1 MSALV
6 HVAPVAC
13 AHCGLPV
20 PDGRLRDDAPAF
32 CCSGCEIVHAAIA
45 EHGLERYYDLRR
57 ADAAAAEPSRTSD
70 HTYGELDDSAFQRLH
85 VTVGADGLARTAL
98 YLEDLR
104 CTACVWL
111 VESAPRCIDGVS
123 EIRVDMGR
131 SRADVVWDPERTPLS
146 AVARYLDRVG
156 HAPHPYR
163 GMDRERQRRVED
175 RTLLIKL
182 GVAGAALGNIMLL
195 AVALYAGLFGG
206 MSSHDTTMFRW
217 ISMFV
222 AVPGL
227 GYAATPFFATA
238 IGALRA
244 RRLHLDLPLSIGIVA
259 GLGWGAANVV
269 RGVGEI
275 YFDSLAM
282 LVFLL
287 LVSRWIV
294 LRHQRRASSAA
305 ELLLSLTP
313 TRAHRITDG
322 VVTDVAIE
330 AIVPGDLVSIR
341 VGEVCP
347 VDGELVEGASALDVG
362 LLTGESNPVEV
373 RPGDTVH
380 AGTANVAAPII
391 IRATAVGEAT
401 RVGKLVATIEAMSSR
416 KSPIERLV
424 DRIAGRF
431 VAVVTTVA
439 LATFVLWSLLASVS
453 VGAEHAMALLVVTC
467 PCALALATPLAVTV
481 ALGRA
486 ARRGILV
493 KGADALERLA
503 TPGTIF
509 VDKTGTLTMGKLAVV
524 TWFGDVDAAVLASAV
539 EAGSDHPIARAL
551 RAYAPT
557 SRSAK
562 NIREEIGRGIAGL
575 VDGRLVIVGAPAWVR
590 ARISIDRHL
599 LPDAI
604 EYWIAELAER
614 GETPIVVAID
624 GVAVAVAGLAD
635 PIRPDAGAALAKM
648 MGLGW
653 RVELLSGDDTRVVR
667 RVGASLGFSPEQ
679 CTGNT
684 SPEGKVAVV
693 RAARERGPVL
703 MVGDGVNDAAAMAAA
718 TAGIAVSGAA
728 EIAIEAADVYLR
740 SPSITTVA
748 DAIAGGRATLVTIK
762 RNLRFSLVYNLA
774 AGALAVAG
782 LIHPLVAA
790 AVMPLSS
797 LTVLASSL
805 RSRAFRSPS

>member
-1 MSALV
+1 MNAAREQSV
-6 HVAPVAC
+6 VAC
-13 AHCGLPV
+13 THCGLPV
-20 PDGRLRDDAPAF
+20 PEGRITGERSF
-32 CCSGCEIVHAAIA
+32 CCTGCEVVSAAIL
-45 EHGLERYYDLRR
+45 ENGLERFYELRR
-57 ADAAAAEPSRTSD
+57 DDESAPAKTTDR
-70 HTYGELDDSAFQRLH
+70 TYGELDDSAFQRVH
-85 VTVGADGLARTAL
+85 VRIGNDSLARTAL

-111 VESAPRCIDGVS
+111 VESAPRCLRGVS
-123 EIRVDMGR
+123 EVRVDMGR
-131 SRADVVWDPERTPLS
+131 SRADVVWDPKVTTLS
-146 AVARYLDRVG
+146 TVARYLDRVG

-175 RTLLIKL
+175 RALLVKL

-206 MSSHDTTMFRW
+206 MAERDTTMFRW

-227 GYAATPFFATA
+227 GYAATPFFSTA

-244 RRLHLDLPLSIGIVA
+244 GRLHLDLPLSIGIAA
-259 GLGWGAANVV
+259 GLGWGTANVI

-287 LVSRWIV
+287 LVSRWVV

-313 TRAHRITDG
+313 TRAHRLDG
-322 VVTDVAIE
+322 DVVTEVAIE
-330 AIVPGDLVSIR
+330 AIVPGDRIAVK
-341 VGEVCP
+341 VGDTIP
-347 VDGELVEGASALDVG
+347 VDGTLVEGESALDVG
-362 LLTGESNPVEV
+362 LLTGESKPVEV
-373 RPGDTVH
+373 RTGDAVH
-380 AGTANVAAPII
+380 AGTANVAAPIVV
-391 IRATAVGEAT
+391 RASAVGEDT

-431 VAVVTTVA
+431 VAVITTVA
-439 LATFVLWSLLASVS
+439 IATFVVWSLLESVS
-453 VGAEHAMALLVVTC
+453 IGAEHAMALLVVTC

-486 ARRGILV
+486 ARRGVLV

-509 VDKTGTLTMGKLAVV
+509 VDKTGTLTAGKLAVV
-524 TWFGDVDAAVLASAV
+524 TWRGDMDAAALASAV
-539 EAGSDHPIARAL
+539 EAGSAHPIARAL
-551 RAYAPT
+551 RAYAQT
-557 SRSAK
+557 TRTAT
-562 NIREEIGRGIAGL
+562 NVREEIGRGIAGL
-575 VDGRLVIVGAPAWVR
+575 VDGRLVAVGAPPWIR
-590 ARISIDRHL
+590 
-599 LPDAI
+599 AI
-604 EYWIAELAER
+604 ENRQLPSTVEQWIAELAER
-614 GETPIVVAID
+614 GETPIVVAVD

-635 PIRPDAGAALAKM
+635 PIRDDAHAALEQVMA
-648 MGLGW
+648 LGW
-653 RVELLSGDDTRVVR
+653 RVEILSGDDTRVVR
-667 RVGASLGFSPEQ
+667 RVGAALGLVASQ
-679 CTGNT
+679 CSGNT
-684 SPEGKVAVV
+684 SPEGKVAAV
-693 RAARERGPVL
+693 RAARERGPVV

-740 SPSITTVA
+740 SPSITTIA
-748 DAIAGGRATLVTIK
+748 DTIAGARATLATIK
-762 RNLRFSLVYNLA
+762 RNLRFSLVYNLV

-782 LIHPLVAA
+782 LVHPLLAA